1 MTKER
6 ELDIRIYTEANYIA
20 KKLAESDVALVIDDR
35 ELEKVLKNSVLFH
48 DLYQAILRKAIYL
61 RWHPEEEK

>member
-6 ELDIRIYTEANYIA
+6 ELDISMHVEANYIA
-20 KKLAESDVALVIDDR
+20 KALAESDVALIPDDM
-35 ELEKVLKNSVLFH
+35 ELEKVLVNSVLFH
-48 DLYQAILRKAIYL
+48 DLYQAILKKAQYI

>member
-20 KKLAESDVALVIDDR
+20 KALAESDVELIPYDM
-35 ELEKVLKNSVLFH
+35 ELEKALVNSVLFH
-48 DLYQAILRKAIYL
+48 DLYQAIVRKALYL
-61 RWHPEEEK
+61 RWPPSEKE

>member
-20 KKLAESDVALVIDDR
+20 KVLAESDVALIPYDED
-35 ELEKVLKNSVLFH
+35 LEKTLVNSVLFR
-48 DLYQAILRKAIYL
+48 DLYQAILRKALYL
-61 RWHPEEEK
+61 RWPSIEKE